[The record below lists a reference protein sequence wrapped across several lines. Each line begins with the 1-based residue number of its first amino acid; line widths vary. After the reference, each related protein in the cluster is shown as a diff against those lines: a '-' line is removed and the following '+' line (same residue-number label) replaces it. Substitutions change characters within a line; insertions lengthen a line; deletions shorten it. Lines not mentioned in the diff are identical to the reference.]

1 MMRLRP
7 VIVTLLFVVSLSN
20 KVPAGAQ
27 FPPLAV
33 APFDGP
39 AAELHQQT
47 WAKHLK
53 VDVEINNSL
62 GMKLRL
68 IPAGEFQMGSSES
81 EEERISD
88 EQQHTVRI
96 TKAFYLGKYEVT
108 QGEWKAVMGSEPWK
122 GQQFGKEGAEFP
134 ATSVS
139 WEAAADFCQK
149 LSKKEGKEY
158 RLPTEAEWE
167 YACRGGKAT
176 RFHFGDD
183 ETVFGGYAWYD
194 KNALDINEQ
203 YAHPVGQKKKNPFGL
218 YDMHGNVWEWSSDW
232 YAEKYYAS
240 SPTNDP
246 QGSETKVQK
255 AILSRTYIFG
265 ARECKCIVASHTL
278 DFERSGGAS
287 LSGQLTH
294 CDENVVVIVGLPR
307 WARLGCPQSNFQLS
321 RKHI

>member
-1 MMRLRP
+1 LTWDPSGGRLIADVLGSNQILKRGFFMMRLRS

-53 VDVEINNSL
+53 VDVEIKNSL

-122 GQQFGKEGAEFP
+122 GQQFGKEGADFP

-246 QGSETKVQK
+246 QGSETGSIRVHRGGSWGSWPVYCRSALRNGDSPSAK
-255 AILSRTYIFG
+255 FG
-265 ARECKCIVASHTL
+265 
-278 DFERSGGAS
+278 S
-287 LSGQLTH
+287 LGF
-294 CDENVVVIVGLPR
+294 
-307 WARLGCPQSNFQLS
+307 RLACSS
-321 RKHI
+321 IR

>member
-1 MMRLRP
+1 LTWDPSGGRLIADVLGSNQILKRGFFTMRLRP

-53 VDVEINNSL
+53 VDVEIKNSL

-246 QGSETKVQK
+246 QGSETGSIRVHRGGSWGSWPVYCRSALRNGDSPSAK
-255 AILSRTYIFG
+255 FG
-265 ARECKCIVASHTL
+265 
-278 DFERSGGAS
+278 S
-287 LSGQLTH
+287 LGF
-294 CDENVVVIVGLPR
+294 
-307 WARLGCPQSNFQLS
+307 RLACSS
-321 RKHI
+321 IR

>member
-1 MMRLRP
+1 MTWDPSGGRLIADVLGSNQILKRGFFMMRLRS

-53 VDVEINNSL
+53 VDVEIKNSL

-122 GQQFGKEGAEFP
+122 GQQFGKEGADFP

-246 QGSETKVQK
+246 QGSETGSIRVHRGGSWGSWPVYCRSALRNGDSPSAK
-255 AILSRTYIFG
+255 FG
-265 ARECKCIVASHTL
+265 
-278 DFERSGGAS
+278 S
-287 LSGQLTH
+287 LGF
-294 CDENVVVIVGLPR
+294 
-307 WARLGCPQSNFQLS
+307 RLACSS
-321 RKHI
+321 IR